1 MQSERKLLFMKKIV
15 SGLLSAAFLLS
26 LTTIGRQL

>member
-15 SGLLSAAFLLS
+15 SCLLSAAFLLS
-26 LTTIGRQL
+26 LITIGRQH